1 MRKAAFLPFI
11 YFSIF
16 AAFLFFGPAAHAS
29 FLDTI
34 GVTLLR
40 LTTTNLDGTGVRV
53 AQAEAD
59 LNNGTPPL
67 TFEVNPANPGVA
79 LPVSDFTYYTIDGS
93 STMFTNSLG
102 VESGHG
108 DNVGATFYGAPGGV
122 STNVAHIDNYEAAYF
137 AFTVVPGLI
146 AANGDRVVNQSFDIT
161 GGDQLM
167 FDLQNDLYAAQFQ
180 MLIVTSAG
188 NGGTVLPPSTCYN
201 GLSVAAF
208 NGASSVGPTA
218 DNGRAKPD
226 ITAPADVTSY
236 SAPQV
241 AGAATLLFQAAS
253 RGDAGADTNSA
264 GDIRTIKALLLNG
277 AIKPDGWAAPSPSP
291 LDPRYG
297 AGVLNVFESYNQMI
311 GGKQAFIDSSSV
323 PTGTPHPPTSAPGNI
338 SVMSGWDFNTVSS
351 TTNTDGIQHYYFNLT
366 NSVDAG
372 PFTATVTLVWDRQ
385 TNNINNLD
393 LFLYD
398 TVSGNLIAAST
409 SQVDN
414 VEHIYIPALPP
425 GRYDLQV
432 LKNGVSTVSPEETYA
447 LAFEFFTVPLNISL
461 SGSNAV
467 LTWPLYPAGFVL
479 QSTPTL
485 DPTSWSLL
493 SVTSIVTNGQNSAT
507 VDASSGNQFFRL
519 VRP

>member
-1 MRKAAFLPFI
+1 MRKAAFLPSQI

-16 AAFLFFGPAAHAS
+16 AAFLFFGPAAYAS
-29 FLDTI
+29 GLDTI

-59 LNNGTPPL
+59 LNNGNPPL

-79 LPVSDFTYYTIDGS
+79 LPVSDFTYYTSAGS

-108 DNVGATFYGAPGGV
+108 DNVAATFYGVPGGV
-122 STNVAHIDNYEAAYF
+122 STNVAHIDNYEATYF

-167 FDLQNDLYAAQFQ
+167 FDLQYDLYAAQFQ

-188 NGGTVLPPSTCYN
+188 NGGAVLPPSTCYN

-208 NGASSVGPTA
+208 NGASSIGPTV

-226 ITAPADVTSY
+226 ITAPADVTSF

-241 AGAATLLFQAAS
+241 AGAASLLFQAAT
-253 RGDAGADTNSA
+253 RGDGGADTNSA

-277 AIKPDGWAAPSPSP
+277 AIKPDDWAAPSPSP

-297 AGVLNVFESYNQMI
+297 AGVLRS
-311 GGKQAFIDSSSV
+311 K
-323 PTGTPHPPTSAPGNI
+323 P
-338 SVMSGWDFNTVSS
+338 VSS
-351 TTNTDGIQHYYFNLT
+351 
-366 NSVDAG
+366 A
-372 PFTATVTLVWDRQ
+372 
-385 TNNINNLD
+385 
-393 LFLYD
+393 
-398 TVSGNLIAAST
+398 
-409 SQVDN
+409 
-414 VEHIYIPALPP
+414 
-425 GRYDLQV
+425 
-432 LKNGVSTVSPEETYA
+432 
-447 LAFEFFTVPLNISL
+447 
-461 SGSNAV
+461 
-467 LTWPLYPAGFVL
+467 
-479 QSTPTL
+479 
-485 DPTSWSLL
+485 
-493 SVTSIVTNGQNSAT
+493 
-507 VDASSGNQFFRL
+507 
-519 VRP
+519 